1 MKRGISVAMVL
12 FGFNMLVTG
21 ILNIF
26 PPFDTVFFPSHV
38 VNSIVFGVL
47 AIIHVWLNWKQI
59 IRYFQGLRWWWTLVG
74 VGFLGVVWSV
84 VIMPMFYITGV
95 W

>member
-1 MKRGISVAMVL
+1 MKRVISIAMVL

-21 ILNIF
+21 VLNIF

-47 AIIHVWLNWKQI
+47 AIIHVCLNWGKI
-59 IRYFQGLRWWWTLVG
+59 VRYFNRLRWWWLLVG
-74 VGFLGVVWSV
+74 VGFVGVVWSV
-84 VIMPMFYITGV
+84 VVMPMLYLTGV